1 MFIFNTQKK
10 NGLVTSYAV
19 DIEIIDKTPPTIELS
34 GGNELVFYENPKM
47 NSEYDIS
54 MLKSYTAYDVFNGK
68 KTDLTENVKID
79 WGGFNPNDLSKNT
92 FDSSKPYTITYSV
105 SDSAHNTFEVRRT
118 IRLVG
123 MYDTIAL
130 VNGNIPD
137 SSGRC
142 TLKGDNISISL
153 LNFAGTAYVRYQKG
167 IYTMGQMKKLGTML
181 NKSENGNFEVSGL
194 DEGWYTFYI
203 QTDKRD
209 YFTLCVYLSE

>member
-1 MFIFNTQKK
+1 M
-10 NGLVTSYAV
+10 
-19 DIEIIDKTPPTIELS
+19 
-34 GGNELVFYENPKM
+34 
-47 NSEYDIS
+47 
-54 MLKSYTAYDVFNGK
+54 
-68 KTDLTENVKID
+68 
-79 WGGFNPNDLSKNT
+79 
-92 FDSSKPYTITYSV
+92 
-105 SDSAHNTFEVRRT
+105 
-118 IRLVG
+118 G

-142 TLKGDNISISL
+142 TLKGENISISL
-153 LNFAGTAYVRYQKG
+153 LNFAGTAYVRYRKG